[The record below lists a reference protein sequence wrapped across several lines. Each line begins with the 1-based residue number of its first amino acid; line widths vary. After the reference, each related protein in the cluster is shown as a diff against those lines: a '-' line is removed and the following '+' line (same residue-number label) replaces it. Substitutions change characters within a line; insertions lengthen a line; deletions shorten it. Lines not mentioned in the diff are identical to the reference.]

1 MKYVKHLILVS
12 EIYINVCYLLFIVR
26 FKLNRRA
33 EPFDLIDIEKPQ
45 DQNYIVLESLNQ
57 MKENCNI
64 KSIHVITLTNDPI
77 SIGRGH
83 DSDVRINDIS
93 VSRNHATL
101 TAKLETGQLLLRD
114 GKSKFGTLVLLKK
127 PIEVKEKKIQLQVG
141 RTLIMAG
148 IITYKE
154 FEDAKKSKEHHNQ
167 QQNAKKQETNEGMN
181 NLGHTTPLTGN
192 NPESND
198 KMDLD

>member
-1 MKYVKHLILVS
+1 M
-12 EIYINVCYLLFIVR
+12 
-26 FKLNRRA
+26 NRRS

-101 TAKLETGQLLLRD
+101 IANLQTGQLLLRD

-127 PIEVKEKKIQLQVG
+127 PIEVKEKKILLQVG

-154 FEDAKKSKEHHNQ
+154 FEDTKKLKELHNQ
-167 QQNAKKQETNEGMN
+167 QQNPKKQDTNEGMTG
-181 NLGHTTPLTGN
+181 LGHNVPQTGN

-198 KMDLD
+198 KMELD